1 MHFFLK
7 KETADS
13 AEDTEAVATA
23 DIAGIT
29 TSGTVH
35 CQQLA
40 KQVTCE
46 GRQEVDTAAGTVATQ
61 KMPNSTHITC

>member
-13 AEDTEAVATA
+13 AEDKDAVATA

-29 TSGTVH
+29 TSGTV
-35 CQQLA
+35 
-40 KQVTCE
+40 
-46 GRQEVDTAAGTVATQ
+46 TA
-61 KMPNSTHITC
+61 NSWQNRSHMRGDKK